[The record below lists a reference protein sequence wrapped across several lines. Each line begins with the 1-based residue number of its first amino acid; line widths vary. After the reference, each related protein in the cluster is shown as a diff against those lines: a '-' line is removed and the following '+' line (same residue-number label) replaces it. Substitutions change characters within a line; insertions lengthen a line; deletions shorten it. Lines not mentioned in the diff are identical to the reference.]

1 MTVSLIISTYNSSE
15 VLNVI
20 IDAVSKQVKLPN
32 EIIIAEDGNEINT
45 QKVIDSWKNR
55 ISSKLIHV
63 NQEDFGFRKALILN
77 KAINISKS
85 DYIIQI
91 DGDCIPHKYFI
102 YDHINNA
109 NKGCYLYGTRVHIKK
124 DYVPKFLWCY
134 QNKNRKMIFSFF
146 SPNIKKRFR
155 KIRLPFLSKLYF
167 KKEIISHKFRGC
179 NTSFWRKDFISVNGY
194 NNDFIGWGREDSD
207 LMIRLHNNNIK
218 GKRVKFCAIVYHL
231 DHDQKDES
239 HFSENDLIQKSSILN
254 KKIKSDNGL
263 LQLIQKTS

>member
-1 MTVSLIISTYNSSE
+1 MTSALIISTYNSPQ
-15 VLNVI
+15 VLSVI
-20 IDAVSKQVKLPN
+20 IDAISKQVQLPN
-32 EIIIAEDGNEINT
+32 EIIIAEDGNDIETLKIINF
-45 QKVIDSWKNR
+45 WKNK
-55 ISSKLIHV
+55 ISLKFIHI
-63 NQEDFGFRKALILN
+63 NQEDLGFRKALILN
-77 KAINISKS
+77 KAIQLAES

-167 KKEIISHKFRGC
+167 KKEIISQKFRGC
-179 NTSFWRKDFISVNGY
+179 NTSFWRQDFIDINGY
-194 NNDFIGWGREDSD
+194 DNDFIGWGREDSD
-207 LMIRLHNNNIK
+207 LMIRMHNNGIMS
-218 GKRVKFCAIVYHL
+218 KRLKFVGIVYHL
-231 DHDQKDES
+231 DHDQKDETGILKNNS
-239 HFSENDLIQKSSILN
+239 IQTDSIIN
-254 KKIKSDNGL
+254 KKIKTTNGL
-263 LQLIQKTS
+263 TESIHKN